1 MPEIILVDTTL
12 RDGEQA
18 PGFAFAPQLK
28 IRLARLLDAAGVGQI
43 EAGVP
48 AMGTTERDV
57 VRGVRAAC
65 AQARVSAWNR
75 LAGGGHP
82 PLPGL
87 RPAHHPPVLP
97 HFGPTNQRKAQVHPA
112 AGAGPA
118 APAAWHW
125 PPVGARK

>member
-75 LAGGGHP
+75 LREADIRHS
-82 PLPGL
+82 LDC
-87 RPAHHPPVLP
+87 AP
-97 HFGPTNQRKAQVHPA
+97 HIIHLCCPISAPQRMLQIACRIRSCAPQR
-112 AGAGPA
+112 
-118 APAAWHW
+118 APA
-125 PPVGARK
+125 

>member
-57 VRGVRAAC
+57 VRGVRAYRDLVYNAL
-65 AQARVSAWNR
+65 SY
-75 LAGGGHP
+75 L
-82 PLPGL
+82 L
-87 RPAHHPPVLP
+87 
-97 HFGPTNQRKAQVHPA
+97 PA
-112 AGAGPA
+112 AALL
-118 APAAWHW
+118 
-125 PPVGARK
+125 V